1 MKRIMIIGC
10 SGAGKSTFARN
21 LYDVINIPVIHLDQH
36 YHLPNWEEPPKEEW
50 EEKVKELVEGEEWIM
65 DGNYGGT
72 FDIRMRKAD
81 TIIYL
86 NYSTLSCLHRV
97 IKRTIKYYGQ
107 SRPNMAPGCKERFNL
122 EFLHYVAVF
131 NMIKGKS
138 ISKKL
143 ESLSE
148 SKKVITL
155 KNDKE
160 VEDFLSNIQ
169 P

>member
-1 MKRIMIIGC
+1 MIIGC

-21 LYDVINIPVIHLDQH
+21 LHDVINIPVIHLDQH

-72 FDIRMRKAD
+72 FDIRTKKAD
-81 TIIYL
+81 TINYL

-131 NMIKGKS
+131 NMIKGKT

-143 ESLSE
+143 KSLTE

-155 KNDKE
+155 KNNKE
-160 VEDFLSNIQ
+160 VKDFLSNIQ

>member
-1 MKRIMIIGC
+1 MKRIMIIGR